1 MVLRPQA
8 SEKVGRRCRGVRT
21 TLAGRRKNG
30 GIVTVYLVSRSSNCL
45 IKGRGV
51 VQPEEMVRV
60 CGLVFLL
67 YRRCNSSSFAF
78 LHATIRP
85 IAT

>member
-1 MVLRPQA
+1 MGSGPRSPD
-8 SEKVGRRCRGVRT
+8 
-21 TLAGRRKNG
+21 AGRMAWRDSYGIPSRRSGNG
-30 GIVTVYLVSRSSNCL
+30 L

-51 VQPEEMVRV
+51 VQEMVRV

-67 YRRCNSSSFAF
+67 YRRRNSSSFAF